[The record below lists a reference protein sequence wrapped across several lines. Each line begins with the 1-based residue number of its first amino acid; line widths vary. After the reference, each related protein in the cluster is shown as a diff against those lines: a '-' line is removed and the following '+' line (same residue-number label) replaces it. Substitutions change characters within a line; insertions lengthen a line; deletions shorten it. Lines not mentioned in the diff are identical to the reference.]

1 MTRLDSAGR
10 ETEPVK
16 ARARVTIAAMEGIS
30 PHLDSTS
37 HLPQPGN
44 SPMRRGFWRKHFTTI
59 LEKTEDA
66 RARPKAFTTR
76 CLSPSYDVTSRLLS
90 LHRTFLDVPC
100 LQMYRLFVLL
110 SALELRPPSRPLHGP
125 PLYTRAAR
133 HHLEQPTS
141 HAGLGKHTGRLRGAI
156 CSGRPARAP
165 WYSGEKPAWW
175 TCGAPASILEI
186 TDLLSCSRRR
196 M

>member
-1 MTRLDSAGR
+1 M
-10 ETEPVK
+10 
-16 ARARVTIAAMEGIS
+16 
-30 PHLDSTS
+30 
-37 HLPQPGN
+37 
-44 SPMRRGFWRKHFTTI
+44 FW
-59 LEKTEDA
+59 
-66 RARPKAFTTR
+66 
-76 CLSPSYDVTSRLLS
+76 
-90 LHRTFLDVPC
+90 
-100 LQMYRLFVLL
+100 YRLFVLL
-110 SALELRPPSRPLHGP
+110 SALDLRPPSRPLHGL
-125 PLYTRAAR
+125 PLYTRAAL

-141 HAGLGKHTGRLRGAI
+141 HAGLGKHTGRLKGAI